1 MCNLDMTLEGS
12 YSTAREGGGQA
23 HVCRDRE
30 AAIAWIE
37 ARRVD
42 DLQDIIG
49 P

>member
-1 MCNLDMTLEGS
+1 MTLEGS
-12 YSTAREGGGQA
+12 MSTPEDHERGQP
-23 HVCRDRE
+23 HVCRNRE

-42 DLQDIIG
+42 DLQDIVG